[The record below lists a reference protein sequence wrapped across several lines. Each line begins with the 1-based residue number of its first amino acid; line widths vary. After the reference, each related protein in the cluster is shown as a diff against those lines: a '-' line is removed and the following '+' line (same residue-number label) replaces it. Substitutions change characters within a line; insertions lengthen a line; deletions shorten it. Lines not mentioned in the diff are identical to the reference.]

1 MLNKA
6 PIMFFSALFFWL
18 TSPKPQTYLYRQ
30 GPMQKEQMIHW
41 ASSSSDV
48 LLIAANPTPMK
59 DIY

>member
-1 MLNKA
+1 
-6 PIMFFSALFFWL
+6 MFFSALFFRL

-48 LLIAANPTPMK
+48 LLTAASPTPMK